1 MIRGPQVI
9 LRTGLLS
16 GAGMEVM
23 ERGQKKETGWKMRGM
38 LCLWNNVA
46 GVLVDVHVPGEG
58 CSLADYQERTSR
70 L

>member
-1 MIRGPQVI
+1 
-9 LRTGLLS
+9 
-16 GAGMEVM
+16 MEVM
-23 ERGQKKETGWKMRGM
+23 ERGQKKETGWKMWGM